1 MPPELKII
9 PAPVTFVLNT
19 NCGHDSLL
27 HQYPWPVLTIRST
40 VSLTAIFCYL
50 KAFCYLQT
58 SDSPYHSDQ
67 ERKLSKCQRPRS
79 VSMFNESMEKPK
91 LQPASWHQFRCLPP
105 AK

>member
-1 MPPELKII
+1 MTSDAITDGSSDVESCDEHHSPVRGVKKFVQITKPKPRRKKKMPPELKII

-50 KAFCYLQT
+50 KAFCYL
-58 SDSPYHSDQ
+58 
-67 ERKLSKCQRPRS
+67 
-79 VSMFNESMEKPK
+79 
-91 LQPASWHQFRCLPP
+91 
-105 AK
+105 